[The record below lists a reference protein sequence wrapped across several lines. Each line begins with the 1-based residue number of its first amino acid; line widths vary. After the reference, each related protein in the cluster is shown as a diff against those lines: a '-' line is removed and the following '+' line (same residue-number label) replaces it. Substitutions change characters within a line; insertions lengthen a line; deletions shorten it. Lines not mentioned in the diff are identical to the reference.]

1 VTNTVTQTATETR
14 PDVDLADGNFY
25 AGDSHAAYRWMR
37 SNEPI
42 FRDRNGLA
50 GATTYQAVI
59 EAERQPELFSNA
71 GGIRPDQPAMPMMI
85 DMDDP
90 AHLLRRKLVNAGFTR
105 KQVRDKEE
113 SIGGLC
119 DALIDAVCE
128 RGECDFVRDLAA
140 PLPMAVIGDMLGVR
154 PEQREMFLKW
164 SDDLVAFLSS
174 HVSGDDFQVTMDAYA
189 AYYAFTTDMIAQRR
203 KEPTDDLISVLI
215 HSEVDGERLTDDEI
229 VVETLLILIGGD
241 ETTRHTLSGGT
252 AQLLRNSDQH
262 QRLLGDPQL
271 LPNAVEEMLRW
282 TSPVKNMC
290 RTLTAGT
297 EFHGTRLE
305 RGEKIM
311 LLFESANFDENVFDD
326 PERFRIDRYPNN
338 HVAFGFGT
346 HFCLGN
352 QLARLELTLMQRR
365 LLQRLPDLRLASDD
379 ALPLRRANF
388 VSGLEQMPVVF
399 SPTKPLVTSTH
410 R

>member
-1 VTNTVTQTATETR
+1 VLVTETR
-14 PDVDLADGNFY
+14 PDVDLTDGNFY

-37 SNEPI
+37 ANEPI

-59 EAERQPELFSNA
+59 EAERAPELFSNG

-105 KQVRDKEE
+105 KRVRDKEE
-113 SIGGLC
+113 SIGALC

-128 RGECDFVRDLAA
+128 QGECDFVRDLAA

-164 SDDLVAFLSS
+164 SDDLVTFLSS

-189 AYYAFTTDMIAQRR
+189 AYYAFTTDMIAERR

-252 AQLLRNSDQH
+252 AALLRHPEQ
-262 QRLLGDPQL
+262 QRRLVDDEQL

-290 RTLTAGT
+290 RTLTADVA
-297 EFHGTRLE
+297 FHGTDLVA
-305 RGEKIM
+305 GEKIM
-311 LLFESANFDENVFDD
+311 LLFESANFDEKVFDD
-326 PERFRIDRYPNN
+326 PEEFRIDRYPNN

-352 QLARLELTLMQRR
+352 QLARLELTLMQQR
-365 LLQRLPDLRLASDD
+365 LLRRLPDLALATDE
-379 ALPLRRANF
+379 ALPLRPANF
-388 VSGLEQMPVVF
+388 VSGLEKMPVAF
-399 SPTKPLVTSTH
+399 TPTRALG
-410 R
+410 